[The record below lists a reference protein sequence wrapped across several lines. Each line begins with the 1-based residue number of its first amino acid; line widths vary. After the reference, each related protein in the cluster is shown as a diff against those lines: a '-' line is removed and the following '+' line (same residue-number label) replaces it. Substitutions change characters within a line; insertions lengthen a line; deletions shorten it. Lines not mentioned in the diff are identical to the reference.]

1 MDINDLERIE
11 RRVDDNAR
19 NIDNNKERIDNN
31 KERID
36 RHYEM
41 ISHNTG
47 ALDILRGFKTVC
59 KVLFIIWLLTF
70 IALLYFIF
78 N

>member
-1 MDINDLERIE
+1 MNIHDLQKQ
-11 RRVDDNAR
+11 VDSNTK
-19 NIDNNKERIDNN
+19 NISHNKDRID
-31 KERID
+31 K
-36 RHYEM
+36 HYEM

-47 ALDILRGFKTVC
+47 ALEILRGFKTVC
-59 KVLFIIWLLTF
+59 KVLFVIWLLTF